1 MVLWYGIMV
10 WYYNMVLQYG
20 IMVSNGSLPK
30 NGLSEILTVE
40 QVLNSVVEH
49 LYWLSCQDLQLY
61 ESSYTVSTE
70 LIAE

>member
-1 MVLWYGIMV
+1 MQHLTCYQMSP
-10 WYYNMVLQYG
+10 YQ
-20 IMVSNGSLPK
+20 K
-30 NGLSEILTVE
+30 NGLSEVLTVE
-40 QVLNSVVEH
+40 QVLYGNEEH